1 RLEILDDGHGLPTEG
16 ARGTGLGMRTM
27 RFRSSAIAGKL
38 LIDRRASGGNVVAC
52 EMPQARASSLPE
64 RATT

>member
-1 RLEILDDGHGLPTEG
+1 
-16 ARGTGLGMRTM
+16 M

-38 LIDRRASGGNVVAC
+38 LIGRRTSGGNVVAC